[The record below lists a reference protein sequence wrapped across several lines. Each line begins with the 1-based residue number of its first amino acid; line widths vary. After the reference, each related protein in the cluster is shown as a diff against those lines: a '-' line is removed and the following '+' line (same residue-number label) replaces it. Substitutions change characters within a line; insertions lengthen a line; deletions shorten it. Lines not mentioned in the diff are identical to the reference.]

1 MAAPLAAAE
10 PVRSMAAARTPEN
23 MASVDASAMEGK
35 VQSLPER
42 LRTRH
47 PGAWTEEDVSDW
59 VKGWGASFASAAETV
74 KDNGVDGD
82 TIGQTL
88 KEVSQGENDGKSVLQ
103 GDQFRV
109 HLCVCVRS
117 CVCVCVRVHAP

>member
-1 MAAPLAAAE
+1 MAPAVAEPPKIPAAAHT
-10 PVRSMAAARTPEN
+10 AAN

-59 VKGWGASFASAAETV
+59 VKGWGASFASGAETV

-82 TIGQTL
+82 TIGQAL

-109 HLCVCVRS
+109 HVTAV
-117 CVCVCVRVHAP
+117 P